1 MSRSAVSGVVRAAR
15 PATEGVRGTVV
26 VDGGGLVLTNI
37 QLQLIFWGTHWVNA
51 SITDVTNAVRS
62 ILGSNYMS
70 SLLQYRGAG
79 GGQLLGT
86 FSVTSGVGTSPADP
100 PNPFTNN
107 DVSTLIANLIHA
119 GSVPAPTNQIVYMV
133 MMPPGVASGQAGI
146 IGEHTYF
153 NFTGANA
160 HYGWVMNDGTRD
172 YVTTVFSHELVET
185 CTDPEGT
192 AIQLD
197 SPPIC
202 THNPNSWCEIGDVCN
217 STDVIGAMSVRVQSY
232 WSQRDGKCV
241 VPK

>member
-107 DVSTLIANLIHA
+107 DVNLNRQLN
-119 GSVPAPTNQIVYMV
+119 SCWL
-133 MMPPGVASGQAGI
+133 
-146 IGEHTYF
+146 
-153 NFTGANA
+153 GA
-160 HYGWVMNDGTRD
+160 
-172 YVTTVFSHELVET
+172 
-185 CTDPEGT
+185 CTDQSNCLYGHD
-192 AIQLD
+192 A
-197 SPPIC
+197 SWRC
-202 THNPNSWCEIGDVCN
+202 VRSGWHNRRAHIFQFHWCERPLWLGDE
-217 STDVIGAMSVRVQSY
+217 
-232 WSQRDGKCV
+232 
-241 VPK
+241 